1 MAYNYTASAGM
12 SGATTPTVPG
22 NVLTLMIASARATP
36 QLDGNVSSLV
46 FNDPL
51 PPAMGTTYNSPKLG
65 DFTAYS
71 ATQGVDSANWQAL
84 TSTNVVVTPGE
95 VVVQT
100 AFTKKSLAQWT
111 ENLATKAG
119 EIMRRAMD
127 RKKDADIGG
136 LFGSLNL
143 SAGGAGL
150 LLNIGILSASVARLA
165 GGANTTGTAISAGQ
179 GTDVSEE
186 GPFHGV
192 FRPESLGQLTVST
205 IGSSAFQGALTAT
218 HTGVPGGSVSDQLAR
233 QGVPSLFMGT
243 LAGVDLYRCANLA
256 KDSSDDVEAAVFT
269 EMAMVFVPFRH
280 EGADASV
287 HVAESDDGRTLLMT
301 YCEDYGFGEL
311 DGNKGVAVTVD
322 ATPLAS

>member
-1 MAYNYTASAGM
+1 M
-12 SGATTPTVPG
+12 
-22 NVLTLMIASARATP
+22 TP
-36 QLDGNVSSLV
+36 QLDGNLTSLV

-51 PPAMGTTYNSPKLG
+51 PPGMGTTYNSPKLG
-65 DFTAYS
+65 TFTAFS
-71 ATQGVDSANWQAL
+71 ATEGVDSANWQAL
-84 TSTNVVVTPGE
+84 SSTNVVVTPGE

-111 ENLATKAG
+111 ENLATSAG

-143 SAGGAGL
+143 SAGGAGN
-150 LLNIGILSASVARLA
+150 LLNIGILSASVSRLA

-179 GTDVSEE
+179 GTDVSDE
-186 GPFHGV
+186 GPYFGA

-205 IGSSAFQGALTAT
+205 IGGAAWQGTMTVQSS
-218 HTGVPGGSVSDQLAR
+218 GVPGAGVSDELAR
-233 QGVPSLFMGT
+233 GGAPSLFMGT
-243 LAGVDLYRCANLA
+243 LAGVQLYRSANLA

-269 EMAMVFVPFRH
+269 EMAMIYVPFRH
-280 EGADASV
+280 DGAEASV
-287 HVAESDDGRTLLMT
+287 HVAESDDGRTLLLT
-301 YCEDYGFGEL
+301 YTEDYGFGEL

-322 ATPLAS
+322 ATPLTS

>member
-1 MAYNYTASAGM
+1 MAYNTTGSAGM
-12 SGATTPTVPG
+12 KGATTPTVPG
-22 NVLTLMIASARATP
+22 NVLNLMIAKARVTP
-36 QLDGNVSSLV
+36 QLDGNVASLV

-65 DFTAYS
+65 TFTAFS
-71 ATQGVDSANWQAL
+71 ASEGVDSANWQAL
-84 TSTNVVVTPGE
+84 SSTNVVVTPGE

-111 ENLATKAG
+111 ENLATAAG

-143 SAGGAGL
+143 TAGGAGL
-150 LLNIGILSASVARLA
+150 LLNIGILSASVSRLA
-165 GGANTTGTAISAGQ
+165 GGANTTGTAIAAGQ

-186 GPFHGV
+186 GPYYGV

-205 IGSSAFQGALTAT
+205 IGGAAFQGALTAT
-218 HTGVPGGSVSDQLAR
+218 TTPTAGGVSDELAR
-233 QGVPSLFMGT
+233 RGVKSLFMGS
-243 LAGVDLYRCANLA
+243 LGGVELYRSANLA

-269 EMAMVFVPFRH
+269 RMAMIYVPFRH
-280 EGADASV
+280 EGAQGTV
-287 HVAESDDGRTLLMT
+287 HVAESDDGRTLLLT